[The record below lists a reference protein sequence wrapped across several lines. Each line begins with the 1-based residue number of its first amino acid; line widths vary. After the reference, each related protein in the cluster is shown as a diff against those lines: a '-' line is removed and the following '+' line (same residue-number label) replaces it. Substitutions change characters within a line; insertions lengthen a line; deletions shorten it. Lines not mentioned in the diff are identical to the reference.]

1 LNDIGSGAAHA
12 ERLAEW
18 LGTVAPERLPAATRA
33 MCRRLVLDVLGLA
46 IAARNE
52 DYIEAVLATA
62 ESGPCTAIGH
72 DGGFDLY
79 GAALVNGTAA
89 HGEDYDDT
97 FEGGPVHSGAV
108 IVPALL
114 ALSERRRLAGGA
126 LLAGIAVGVELL
138 CRLSLVAPKAIHKA
152 GFHPTAVIGAIAAA
166 AAAGKA
172 LGLDRA
178 RLASAIGIAGS
189 QASGII
195 EYLAEGTWTKRMHA
209 GWAAQSG
216 VRAALMAEAG
226 FLGPRTVLE
235 GSHGFFHAF
244 APSVKADFEPLFR
257 DLGRRWLFED
267 IAFKPY
273 ACGTM
278 VQPYIDC
285 AVMLARQGVGA
296 GEVASMLCEVG
307 EGTVH
312 RLWDPLA
319 LKQRPPTP
327 YAAKFSSPFCIAIGL
342 IKQKAGL
349 TEFSETAIGDRETLG
364 LAAKISYVVDPNN
377 PYPRSFTGHIRAT
390 LIDGRVIEVRQPHM
404 RGGANEPM
412 PDQELERKFLDNALH
427 GGWSRERAQAIAGGL
442 DQLFDRDPAA
452 LIGRCR
458 GCAVD
463 RLGRLDILVNNA
475 ALRRETPLAEL
486 TLAEWHEVL
495 SIVLDGAFLLA
506 KAAMPHLKAAGGGSI
521 VNIGGLSAHTGAAL
535 RAHVVTA
542 KAGLIGLTRALAH
555 ELAPIG
561 VTVNCVVPGTIDTV
575 RNEQLPRKL
584 AHQSARKPVI
594 ERNGKPEEIAALV
607 RLLCGPGARYTT
619 GQSLHVNGGALM
631 P

>member
-12 ERLAEW
+12 ERLADW
-18 LGTVAPERLPAATRA
+18 LATVEADRLPAATRA
-33 MCRRLVLDVLGLA
+33 MCRRLVLDVLGLT

-52 DYIEAVLATA
+52 DYIGAVLATA

-72 DGGFDLY
+72 KGGFDLY

-108 IVPALL
+108 IVPALMAL
-114 ALSERRRLAGGA
+114 AERRRLAGAA
-126 LLAGIAVGVELL
+126 LLAGLAVGVELL

-172 LGLDRA
+172 LGLEPA

-216 VRAALMAEAG
+216 LRAALMAEAG

-235 GSHGFFHAF
+235 GSHGFFRAF
-244 APSVKADFEPLFR
+244 APSVKADFAPLFHQ
-257 DLGRRWLFED
+257 LGRRWLIED

-285 AVMLARQGVGA
+285 AIMLARQGVRA
-296 GEVASMLCEVG
+296 GDVASLLCEVG

-342 IKQKAGL
+342 IKEKAGL
-349 TEFSETAIGDRETLG
+349 TEFSDKAIGDEETLR
-364 LAAKISYVVDPNN
+364 LAGKVSYVVDPNN
-377 PYPRSFTGHIRAT
+377 PYPKSFTGHIRAT
-390 LIDGRVIEVRQPHM
+390 LTDGRVIEVRQPHM

-412 PDQELERKFLDNALH
+412 PDAEIERKFLDNALH
-427 GGWSRERAQAIAGGL
+427 GGWSRERAHGLAG
-442 DQLFDRDPAA
+442 
-452 LIGRCR
+452 
-458 GCAVD
+458 
-463 RLGRLDILVNNA
+463 
-475 ALRRETPLAEL
+475 
-486 TLAEWHEVL
+486 
-495 SIVLDGAFLLA
+495 
-506 KAAMPHLKAAGGGSI
+506 
-521 VNIGGLSAHTGAAL
+521 
-535 RAHVVTA
+535 
-542 KAGLIGLTRALAH
+542 
-555 ELAPIG
+555 
-561 VTVNCVVPGTIDTV
+561 
-575 RNEQLPRKL
+575 
-584 AHQSARKPVI
+584 
-594 ERNGKPEEIAALV
+594 
-607 RLLCGPGARYTT
+607 
-619 GQSLHVNGGALM
+619 
-631 P
+631 